1 LARERDKDRDRDR
14 GDKEGRPLRKRRKK
28 VCIFCA
34 EKFMPDYKR
43 VDLMRKFVSDRGK
56 ILTMRSSG
64 CCASH
69 QRAIATEIKRAR
81 QIGLLPYTVE

>member
-1 LARERDKDRDRDR
+1 MGKKDRDNKRENKD
-14 GDKEGRPLRKRRKK
+14 ERPQRKRRKK

-34 EKFMPDYKR
+34 EKFMPDYKKI
-43 VDLMRKFVSDRGK
+43 DLMRRFVSDRGK

-69 QRAIATEIKRAR
+69 QRAIAGEIKKAR
-81 QIGLLPYTVE
+81 QLGFLPYTVD